1 MVTREQF
8 MSYFDVQMGS
18 DIDLNDDICMKLS
31 GLNKETYF
39 NIIKNYNKYYNK
51 FFGYTNKKKNYA
63 TTA

>member
-8 MSYFDVQMGS
+8 MSYFDIQMGS
-18 DIDLNDDICMKLS
+18 DINLNDDIFMKLS

-51 FFGYTNKKKNYA
+51 FFGYTNKKKNYGK
-63 TTA
+63 TA